1 MSLKDMLKY
10 IIYFL
15 FTLIVLKIIY
25 DLVKSNKNQIE
36 HFRFG
41 RKIKKLA
48 RRARRA
54 GRLGRAS
61 RGSRGSFEGVIK
73 KVNNKILS
81 MDKIILHNRK
91 STSDNNTR
99 LRNIENH
106 LQEQNQSDYEERI
119 NRLEQQL
126 AEFEND

>member
-1 MSLKDMLKY
+1 MLKY